1 MSKRVDDVPLRDML
15 AYAQQTRQRMLGV
28 ERDIFEDV
36 DTIRESVAFNVL
48 VIGEAA
54 SKVSPQLRAEHP
66 EIPWLDIINMR
77 HRIVHGYAFIDIEKL
92 WYAATDGVASLVP
105 ALERILAPRAP

>member
-15 AYAQQTRQRMLGV
+15 AYAQTTQDRMLGV
-28 ERDIFEDV
+28 VRQLFEDV
-36 DTIRESVAFNVL
+36 DTIRESVAFNVM

-54 SKVSPQLRAEHP
+54 SKVSVELRAANP

-77 HRIVHGYAFIDIEKL
+77 HRIVHGYAFIDIDKL
-92 WYAATDGVASLVP
+92 WDAATGGVAALIP
-105 ALERILAPRAP
+105 ALERILAAR